1 MKSIYTSGDYLATTE
16 TWHTEDSPWKAN
28 QIAKIITDA
37 GIKPQTIAEIG
48 CGGGMN
54 LRELAEKK
62 SFKHVQ
68 FTGYDI
74 SPQAI
79 KLSQQIKHKQINFF
93 CDDLLSNPNVEPFDI
108 LMAVDVFEHVPDYM
122 GFLEKCRQKAEY
134 KIYHIPL
141 DLHVSSVLRNAFITH
156 RYSIGHIH
164 YFTADS
170 ALATLR
176 DTGHEIVDYFYTNG
190 AFGVYQEHPSLKKA
204 VANVPRWAISKFSTP
219 VAARLLGGYSLLVLT
234 K

>member
-1 MKSIYTSGDYLATTE
+1 
-16 TWHTEDSPWKAN
+16 
-28 QIAKIITDA
+28 
-37 GIKPQTIAEIG
+37 
-48 CGGGMN
+48 
-54 LRELAEKK
+54 
-62 SFKHVQ
+62 
-68 FTGYDI
+68 
-74 SPQAI
+74 
-79 KLSQQIKHKQINFF
+79 
-93 CDDLLSNPNVEPFDI
+93 
-108 LMAVDVFEHVPDYM
+108 MAVDVFEHVPDYM
-122 GFLEKCRQKAEY
+122 GFLEKCRQKADY

-176 DTGHEIVDYFYTNG
+176 DTGHEIVNYFYTNG

-204 VANVPRWAISKFSTP
+204 IANVPRWAISKFSTP
-219 VAARLLGGYSLLVLT
+219 FAARLLGGYSLLVLT

>member
-37 GIKPQTIAEIG
+37 GIVPRTIAEIG

-54 LRELAEKK
+54 LRELADKK
-62 SFKHVQ
+62 SLEHVQ

-79 KLSQQIKHKQINFF
+79 ALSQQINHQQINFF
-93 CDDLLSNPNVEPFDI
+93 CDDLLSTSNVDHFDI

-122 GFLEKCRQKAEY
+122 GFLEKCRQKADY

-176 DTGHEIVDYFYTNG
+176 DRKSV
-190 AFGVYQEHPSLKKA
+190 V
-204 VANVPRWAISKFSTP
+204 
-219 VAARLLGGYSLLVLT
+219 
-234 K
+234 